1 MLRSAEQGFGMNIAA
16 WLPTGWFGS
25 FLVAFPSLF
34 TIVDPLGNA
43 IIVSQMTAR
52 RTHGD
57 RLILARMVAVYTL
70 VLLAGSLWIGAHVL
84 NFFGVTIGALRVAGG
99 LVIAVTGW
107 QMLNAPDPE
116 DSPPERLL
124 GTDGGNATPS
134 SISNIA
140 FFPVTL
146 PFTAG
151 PGAIAAEITFGAAQ
165 PPGDKVNYMIGV
177 SAATAAIV
185 ALVWLLYS
193 YGDSVNRVLGRSGSR
208 VMMRL
213 IALIVLAIGVQ
224 ILGAGLRE
232 LLIANVP
239 EADL

>member
-1 MLRSAEQGFGMNIAA
+1 MNIAA
-16 WLPTGWFGS
+16 WLPTGWFGA

-34 TIVDPLGNA
+34 TIVDPIGNA
-43 IIVSQMTAR
+43 IIISQMTAR
-52 RTHGD
+52 RTHRE
-57 RLILARMVAVYTL
+57 RLALARAVTVYTL
-70 VLLAGSLWIGAHVL
+70 ILLTGSLWVGAYL
-84 NFFGVTIGALRVAGG
+84 LDFFGVTIGALRVAGG

-107 QMLNAPDPE
+107 QMLNAPDETDPRPGSPAGA
-116 DSPPERLL
+116 DSANTRTAPI
-124 GTDGGNATPS
+124 TD
-134 SISNIA
+134 IA

-165 PPGDKVNYMIGV
+165 PLGDKVNYMIGV
-177 SAATAAIV
+177 TAATAAIV

-224 ILGAGLRE
+224 IVGAGLRE
-232 LLIANVP
+232 LLMAHVP